1 MFFIFSL
8 LRKDTF
14 LYNII
19 FRTSCKSVGFAFI
32 SSVIFLF
39 IDCFTSQSHAN
50 PTPKADS
57 SQGTQ
62 SEGGQ
67 SSRDAERMTKNFS
80 HAIYFYFFEIYYK
93 FNILKLLRN

>member
-1 MFFIFSL
+1 MFFIFFSF
-8 LRKDTF
+8 KKGYF
-14 LYNII
+14 PFHYNII

-50 PTPKADS
+50 PK
-57 SQGTQ
+57 GTQ

-93 FNILKLLRN
+93 FIKLKLFKEYK